1 MKNLLFKSLVRFS
14 QVKNSQYFV
23 ELENQYGCHNY
34 HPLPVVIAKGKG
46 IYVWDQEGNKY
57 MDFLAAYSAVNQGHC
72 HEKIYQELIK
82 QASQLTLTSRAF
94 YNNKLGEAEKY
105 ITQLFKYDKVLFM
118 NSGVEAGESAIKF
131 ARRWAYN
138 IKKVP
143 ENQARVLFANGNFW
157 GRTIAACGSSDD
169 PERYQR
175 FGPFGGL
182 NFDLVDYNNINAIET
197 KFKENPNYAAIFFEA
212 IQGENGV
219 IIPDSNYLKQV
230 RSLCDKYNVLMIVD
244 EIQTGLGRTG
254 KMLAVEHENVRPDMV
269 LLGKALSGGFYPI
282 SAVLADDQIM
292 LQIKPGEHGSTY
304 GGNPLAAS
312 LCIKALEVLKE
323 EKMIENAHNLGKVME
338 KRLNELKKFNNVTQ
352 IRNRGLMGAI
362 QFQDGKGDVA
372 WNFCLQL
379 AKQGLLCKPTH
390 KTIMRLTPPLIINE
404 AELNSAFD
412 IIENVLKSI

>member
-1 MKNLLFKSLVRFS
+1 MKNLFLKSLMRFS

-46 IYVWDQEGNKY
+46 IYVWDQEGKKY

-169 PERYQR
+169 PERYYR

-254 KMLAVEHENVRPDMV
+254 KMLAVEHENVRPDIV

-323 EKMIENAHNLGKVME
+323 EKMIENAYTLGKIME

-404 AELNSAFD
+404 TELNSAFD